1 MFRRKRLN
9 AAATLAVVAAFPV
22 FPLFADEP
30 TPTNDAASQAVASA
44 EMSAETPAAQTFKL
58 PDLNAAFADFNVS
71 LFEIP
76 DGESVEFYR
85 KRAAELQGE
94 WFRYSASYRQK
105 LEAAARAS
113 GAPKEFTALAFGMFP
128 GTIPTPTGFV
138 DAPADS
144 VPARYSAAYA
154 ATLRRLIDSPEL
166 PPEIRGRYYADWASV
181 APGPLGER
189 PLVKLRD
196 SYAQLLADEKAKSAP
211 NLGRVRYLRERVDS
225 VEQRVKYGSGILD
238 CLETPKP
245 FDLADVE
252 KLLAD
257 RPQEESVE
265 LYQARVQKLFAAE
278 KRAREAEADYDV
290 ISIIHKNLESTTQL
304 LREAERK
311 AAAALDVA
319 AVKKLL
325 DVPQGESG
333 AFYIER
339 YNETQKTAYALRN
352 YNNAGLCDLR
362 DLEDRLFETLPTLAR
377 RVAYADDLS
386 PLERFEYFTR
396 WINSCDVEELKAAL
410 EAETA
415 RDATSEIDEARKPF
429 VEYSLLEARLKR
441 AVNEARKDLPEAD
454 RYRSTVRP
462 ETSPS
467 PELET
472 TFNEL
477 FDEIAERADDGA
489 LPWELHETW
498 GNRASYLAL
507 RVESVGDEYATRL
520 RKAVCAALA
529 DDEDETNR
537 THFKSFETAVRNAE
551 LKTRFDGFPVEISG
565 SLVDGTP
572 FDWASYRGAPV
583 LVEIVRV
590 DLNGVPR
597 PRQPLDVATLDEYAK
612 AGLRRVRYVA
622 APLEIARQFA
632 ERVRLAANPNPTDS
646 TGSTDSTLSP
656 ADAVEVAAN
665 REQYLTYNDAIPT
678 VAPTPSAENW
688 LAQLRID
695 VGWVL
700 VDADGKTLAAYP
712 KRPKNRDDAP
722 EISDALKHLFPNV
735 ANGTAK

>member
-1 MFRRKRLN
+1 MAAKTRFN
-9 AAATLAVVAAFPV
+9 AVATVAAVAVFPV

-30 TPTNDAASQAVASA
+30 TTAPDAAPQAVASA
-44 EMSAETPAAQTFKL
+44 DATAALERET
-58 PDLNAAFADFNVS
+58 AAFANFNVS

-85 KRAAELQGE
+85 KRDAELQVE
-94 WFRYSASYRQK
+94 WSRYATLYMLK
-105 LEAAARAS
+105 LEEAARAS
-113 GAPKEFTALAFGMFP
+113 GAPKEFTTIAFRMFP
-128 GTIPTPTGFV
+128 GTIPTPLGFV

-144 VPARYSAAYA
+144 VPARYSAAQA

-166 PPEIRGRYYADWASV
+166 PPEIRGRYYADWTVV

-189 PLVKLRD
+189 PLVALRD
-196 SYAQLLADEKAKSAP
+196 SYAKLLADEKAKSP
-211 NLGRVRYLRERVDS
+211 LDLGRVRYLRERVDS
-225 VEQRVKYGSGILD
+225 IDQRIKYGSGILD
-238 CLETPKP
+238 CLETPLP

-265 LYQARVQKLFAAE
+265 LYRTRVQKLFAAE
-278 KRAREAEADYDV
+278 QRAREAEADYDV
-290 ISIIHKNLESTTQL
+290 ISKIRKTLESTSYL

-319 AVKKLL
+319 AVKQLL

-339 YNETQKTAYALRN
+339 YNKAQETAYALRS

-362 DLEDRLFETLPTLAR
+362 DLEDRLFEALPTLAR
-377 RVAYADDLS
+377 RVAYADDLN

-396 WINSCDVEELKAAL
+396 WIDSCDVEELKAAL

-415 RDATSEIDEARKPF
+415 RDATSEIDEARRPF
-429 VEYSLLEARLKR
+429 VEYRLLEARLKA
-441 AVNEARKDLPEAD
+441 AVREARKDLPEAD
-454 RYRSTVRP
+454 RYRSTVLP
-462 ETSPS
+462 ETPLS

-489 LPWELHETW
+489 LPWELGGTW
-498 GNRASYLAL
+498 GARASYLAL
-507 RVESVGDEYATRL
+507 CVESVGDEYATRL

-551 LKTRFDGFPVEISG
+551 LKTRFDGFPVDVAG
-565 SLVDGTP
+565 VLLDGTP

-583 LVEIVRV
+583 LIEIVRV
-590 DLNGVPR
+590 DLDGVPSSR
-597 PRQPLDVATLDEYAK
+597 RPLDVAMLDEYEK
-612 AGLRRVRYVA
+612 AGLRRVRYVVGT
-622 APLEIARQFA
+622 PERARQFA
-632 ERVRLAANPNPTDS
+632 ERVRLAANPNPNPTAS
-646 TGSTDSTLSP
+646 TGSSDATLSP
-656 ADAVEVAAN
+656 ADAAEVAAN
-665 REQYLTYNDAIPT
+665 LEKYLAYNDALPV
-678 VAPTPSAENW
+678 VAPTTSAENW
-688 LAQLRID
+688 LPKLRAD
-695 VGWVL
+695 VDWVL
-700 VDADGKTLAAYP
+700 VGADGKTLAAIP
-712 KRPKNRDDAP
+712 KRP
-722 EISDALKHLFPNV
+722 
-735 ANGTAK
+735 

>member
-9 AAATLAVVAAFPV
+9 AVATVAAVAAFPV

-30 TPTNDAASQAVASA
+30 TPTGDAAAQAVASA
-44 EMSAETPAAQTFKL
+44 AQTFEL
-58 PDLNAAFADFNVS
+58 PDLTAAFADFNVS
-71 LFEIP
+71 LLEIP
-76 DGESVEFYR
+76 DGEAVEFYR

-105 LEAAARAS
+105 LETAARAS

-138 DAPADS
+138 NAPADS

-166 PPEIRGRYYADWASV
+166 PLDVRGRYYADWANV

-211 NLGRVRYLRERVDS
+211 NLGRVRYLQERIS
-225 VEQRVKYGSGILD
+225 TLEWRLENGSGAFD
-238 CLETPKP
+238 HLETPKP
-245 FDLADVE
+245 FDLAAVE

-257 RPQEESVE
+257 RPQEASVE
-265 LYQARVQKLFAAE
+265 VYRTRVRELMFAE
-278 KRAREAEADYDV
+278 QRAREAGMSDGV
-290 ISIIHKNLESTTQL
+290 ISTIRKSLESTLSL
-304 LREAERK
+304 LEEAERK
-311 AAAALDVA
+311 VAAALDLD

-325 DVPQGESG
+325 DVPQGESA
-333 AFYIER
+333 AFYLER
-339 YNETQKTAYALRN
+339 YNETQKFASALQN
-352 YNNAGLCDLR
+352 YNNARVCDLR

-377 RVAYADDLS
+377 RLAYADDLD

-396 WINSCDVEELKAAL
+396 WINACNVEGLKAAL

-415 RDATSEIDEARKPF
+415 RDATSEIDKARKPF
-429 VEYSLLEARLKR
+429 VENRLLGARLQR

-462 ETSPS
+462 ETSLS

-477 FDEIAERADDGA
+477 FDEIAERADDGP
-489 LPWELHETW
+489 LPWELNETW
-498 GNRASYLAL
+498 AGRASYFAL
-507 RVESVGDEYATRL
+507 LVERVGDEYATRL
-520 RKAVCAALA
+520 RKQVRDALA

-537 THFKSFETAVRNAE
+537 RYFKSFSSDVRNAE

-565 SLVDGTP
+565 ALLDGTP

-583 LVEIVRV
+583 LIDVVRL
-590 DLNGVPR
+590 DASGAPNPR
-597 PRQPLDVATLDEYAK
+597 RPLDVAALDEYEK
-612 AGLRRVRYVA
+612 AGLRRVRYVVA
-622 APLEIARQFA
+622 WPERARQFA
-632 ERVRLAANPNPTDS
+632 ERVRLAANPT
-646 TGSTDSTLSP
+646 STDSPLST
-656 ADAVEVAAN
+656 ADANEVAAN
-665 REQYLTYNDAIPT
+665 QEQYLIYNDAVPV
-678 VAPTPSAENW
+678 VAPTTSAENW
-688 LAQLRID
+688 LAQLRVD
-695 VGWVL
+695 GDWVL

-712 KRPKNRDDAP
+712 KLPKNRDDAP
-722 EISDALKHLFPNV
+722 EISDALKRLFPNV
-735 ANGTAK
+735 ASETAK